1 MIKDLND
8 IKTLAYVSEKHNIS
22 VFTLKSRLESRN
34 LIKGVDYK
42 KLEGGARMPVI
53 LSPSGVKKIIA

>member
-8 IKTLAYVSEKHNIS
+8 IKTLAYVSEKYDIS
-22 VFTLKSRLESRN
+22 VFTLKSRLTSRG
-34 LIKGVDYK
+34 LVQGVDYK

-53 LSPSGVKKIIA
+53 LSPSGIKKII